1 MLDGGNFDIFWG
13 VVGFVEFPSIHHPLE
28 YGGGWREIH
37 HIPGGPWV
45 AHILGEGCDTGCDTL
60 GPLLKLTFTI
70 GGQRMEN
77 GRLGPQNGDHRSGVP
92 GARSPFF
99 GRQW

>member
-1 MLDGGNFDIFWG
+1 MEGISTYSEG
-13 VVGFVEFPSIHHPLE
+13 VVEFVEFPSIHHPLE
-28 YGGGWREIH
+28 YGGGMEGNPSYSWGSL
-37 HIPGGPWV
+37 GGSYS
-45 AHILGEGCDTGCDTL
+45 GEGCDTGCDTL